1 MYCTNPFLPCGIAL
15 AGLASLAMVP
25 AAQAQTADSFP
36 SKPVTIIANVAAG
49 GPTDIEARLHG
60 KKMTELLGQTFLV
73 DYKPGA
79 GGNIGASHVAKSR
92 PDGYTLLVTSAS
104 FTILP
109 AFMEQ
114 PFDVEKDFSPVT
126 VISQR
131 TSVLVV
137 NPAFPAKNIQEYI
150 AYARANPG
158 RINYGWVGPG
168 VVSGALLHSN
178 TGTRATFVPYKGTA
192 PIMNDLVGG
201 RLDVSSATLTL
212 ALPLIRTGKLR
223 ALGTLNDR
231 RTPLLPD
238 LPTIKEQGI
247 ADYNVEAWLGYLAPA
262 QTPAAIVNKL
272 SQNFARAVKAPEI
285 AAVLE
290 AEGNIPWGT
299 TPEQFRQ
306 LIASETG
313 RWRKLAKETGLRLQE

>member
-1 MYCTNPFLPCGIAL
+1 VKSQLKILSCLVAAL
-15 AGLASLAMVP
+15 AL
-25 AAQAQTADSFP
+25 AQAQVVSAQSADNFP

-49 GPTDIEARLHG
+49 GPTDIEARLHS
-60 KKMTELLGQTFLV
+60 KKMTELLGQTFIV

-79 GGNIGASHVAKSR
+79 SGNIGAAYVARAK
-92 PDGYTLLVTSAS
+92 PDGYTVLVVSAS

-114 PFDVEKDFSPVT
+114 PFDVEKDFSPIT

-137 NPAFPAKNIQEYI
+137 NPAFPAKNIQEYV

-158 RINYGWVGPG
+158 KINFGWVGPG
-168 VVSGALLHSN
+168 VVSGALLHSSTN
-178 TGTRATFVPYKGTA
+178 TRATFIPYKGTA
-192 PIMNDLVGG
+192 PIMNDLVAG

-212 ALPLIRTGKLR
+212 ALPLIKAGKLR
-223 ALGTLNDR
+223 PLGTLNDK
-231 RTPLLPD
+231 RTPLLPEV
-238 LPTIKEQGI
+238 PTIKEQGVP
-247 ADYNVEAWLGYLAPA
+247 DFNVEAWLGYLAPA
-262 QTPAAIVNKL
+262 QTPSAIVNKL
-272 SQNFARAVKAPEI
+272 SQNFARTVKSPEI
-285 AAVLE
+285 ASILE

-306 LIASETG
+306 IIANETG
-313 RWRKLAKETGLRLQE
+313 RWRKLAKETGLKLQE